1 MAVPMNSGSGAEQA
15 VEYLRDL
22 SVGVRVKNNS
32 LRRIRMTVPNSVKLV
47 QDMMKGKV
55 TSSGKKKAEK
65 KKAPSRRK

>member
-1 MAVPMNSGSGAEQA
+1 
-15 VEYLRDL
+15 
-22 SVGVRVKNNS
+22 
-32 LRRIRMTVPNSVKLV
+32 MTVPNSVKLV